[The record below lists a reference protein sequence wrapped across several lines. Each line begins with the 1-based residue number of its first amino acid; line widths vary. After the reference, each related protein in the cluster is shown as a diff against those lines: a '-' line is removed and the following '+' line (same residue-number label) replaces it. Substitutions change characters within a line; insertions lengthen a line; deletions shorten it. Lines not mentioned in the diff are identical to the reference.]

1 METITIPYEDYKSLV
16 DKASMYLDITRE
28 IRYILRDKTEW
39 NKWSKCLNYQEDI
52 ENFIKKYFPN
62 DYEERFNELKELNKE
77 REENEDE

>member
-1 METITIPYEDYKSLV
+1 METITISYEDYKSLV

-39 NKWSKCLNYQEDI
+39 NKWSKCIDFGENL

-62 DYEERFNELKELNKE
+62 DYYERLNELNELNKE
-77 REENEDE
+77 SEED

>member
-1 METITIPYEDYKSLV
+1 METITIPYEDYKELI

-62 DYEERFNELKELNKE
+62 DYYERFNELN
-77 REENEDE
+77 REKENENE